1 MIWRMAQA
9 NGCIVRLGKV
19 LRLVLP
25 VVLVL
30 GLGPMLAQARPRCAK
45 PCKEETARCTQ
56 TRCADMVRETRRA
69 CIETCRGIG
78 GCAPIRTL
86 AYVVSECRTDSRGF
100 HQALY
105 VRRGNCAP
113 VNIMELDAPVELP
126 AENCALYG
134 GYPLGHF
141 SVLAGAFQR
150 LAVSPDGLGVVFEVT
165 EEAALF
171 PHGSLPPE
179 TEGLYF
185 VGADGRDLRRLGPP
199 SGVPLFGV
207 HEDTSSPSG
216 YAYGGLLY
224 PHIDFSLDGRRII
237 FTDWGPG
244 PAGEPAIQIMALE
257 LASGHRRQVTRL
269 PFARPSL
276 TAPYEQAT
284 SVPRFVRDDT
294 ILFVSSSNPEGL
306 NPEAA
311 YDFFTVNTDGSN
323 IREVGTPIAS
333 AGSQV
338 DPKKFVIAGGGT
350 NLMNMAFVDVD
361 GSSFLFQEVFIL
373 DGKRL
378 LQLTSFRRP
387 DTGRRFLTT
396 DRRRVFFVSTADPL
410 GTNPSGNC
418 QLFSVSTL
426 GTHMR
431 QITALGNG
439 EHSVHR
445 CGDFDSPPGCAIQ
458 NAYQDPV
465 TREVVFY
472 SNCDPFD
479 TKTFGGQIF
488 AMRPDGTRLRQ
499 LTATRGR
506 VFEAGGA
513 VSVELAGP
521 IAYSARLR

>member
-1 MIWRMAQA
+1 MIWRMAQT

-19 LRLVLP
+19 LLLALLLVLAI
-25 VVLVL
+25 
-30 GLGPMLAQARPRCAK
+30 GLGPTPAQARPRCAK
-45 PCKEETARCTQ
+45 PCKEETARCTKA
-56 TRCADMVRETRRA
+56 RCAGLVRETRRA

-78 GCAPIRTL
+78 GCASIRTL
-86 AYVVSECRTDSRGF
+86 AYVVTRCRSDSRAI

-113 VNIMELDAPVELP
+113 VRVMDAELP
-126 AENCALYG
+126 TDLPELNCRLYG
-134 GYPLGHF
+134 KYPLGHF
-141 SVLAGAFQR
+141 SVLAGVFQR
-150 LAVSPDGLGVVFEVT
+150 LAVSPDGSGVVFEVT
-165 EEAALF
+165 NEATVF
-171 PHGSLPPE
+171 SSFSLPPGIE
-179 TEGLYF
+179 KGLYF
-185 VGADGRDLRRLGPP
+185 VGPDGRDPRRLGPP
-199 SGVPLFGV
+199 SDVPLYGLSP
-207 HEDTSSPSG
+207 DSSSETG
-216 YAYGGLLY
+216 YTYGGLLY

-257 LASGHRRQVTRL
+257 LASGHRRQITRL

-276 TAPYEQAT
+276 TVPYEQAT

-311 YDFFTVNTDGSN
+311 YDFFTVKTDGSD

-333 AGSQV
+333 AGSEV

-350 NLMNMAFVDVD
+350 NLMNLAFADVD
-361 GSSFLFQEVFIL
+361 GSRFQEVFIL

-378 LQLTSFRRP
+378 LQLTGFRRP

-445 CGDFDSPPGCAIQ
+445 CDEFDSPPGCAIWS
-458 NAYQDPV
+458 AYQDPV

-506 VFEAGGA
+506 VLEAGGA

>member
-1 MIWRMAQA
+1 
-9 NGCIVRLGKV
+9 V
-19 LRLVLP
+19 
-25 VVLVL
+25 
-30 GLGPMLAQARPRCAK
+30 
-45 PCKEETARCTQ
+45 
-56 TRCADMVRETRRA
+56 TRCR
-69 CIETCRGIG
+69 
-78 GCAPIRTL
+78 
-86 AYVVSECRTDSRGF
+86 SDSRAI

-113 VNIMELDAPVELP
+113 VPVMDVELP
-126 AENCALYG
+126 TDLPELNCRLYG
-134 GYPLGHF
+134 KYRLGHF
-141 SVLAGAFQR
+141 SVLAGVFQR
-150 LAVSPDGLGVVFEVT
+150 LAVSPDGSGVVFEVT
-165 EEAALF
+165 NEATVF
-171 PHGSLPPE
+171 SPFSLPPGIE
-179 TEGLYF
+179 KGLYF
-185 VGADGRDLRRLGPP
+185 VGSDGHDARRLGPP
-199 SGVPLFGV
+199 SGVPLYGLS
-207 HEDTSSPSG
+207 EDSSSETG
-216 YAYGGLLY
+216 YTYGGLLY

-257 LASGHRRQVTRL
+257 LASGHRRQITRL

-276 TAPYEQAT
+276 TVPDEQAT

-311 YDFFTVNTDGSN
+311 YDFFTVNTDGSS
-323 IREVGTPIAS
+323 IREVGTPVAS

-338 DPKKFVIAGGGT
+338 NPQFVIAGGGT
-350 NLMNMAFVDVD
+350 NLMNLAFVDVD
-361 GSSFLFQEVFIL
+361 GSSFQEVFIL

-387 DTGRRFLTT
+387 DTGRRFITT
-396 DRRRVFFVSTADPL
+396 DRRRVFFVGAADPL

-426 GTHMR
+426 GTRMR
-431 QITALGNG
+431 QITAFGER
-439 EHSVHR
+439 EHSVNG
-445 CGDFDSPPGCAIQ
+445 CNFGPPPGCAIW
-458 NAYQDPV
+458 NAYQDPA
-465 TREVVFY
+465 THEVVFY

-479 TKTFGGQIF
+479 TKTLGSQIF

-521 IAYSARLR
+521 IAYSSRLR